1 MEKKS
6 QPKKKTSEK
15 DRKIKDLTDTLQMLQ
30 ADFENFRKR
39 SEAEKNEYREYSK
52 AETISRFLPIIDNFE
67 LALNHAEKH
76 ANENY
81 IKNENSQAGNDDEF
95 AKGVKLIF
103 SQMITELENMG
114 VKKIESAGKQFN
126 PRLHEALMADFSDK
140 PKDIIIEE
148 FQAGYTIGERIIR
161 HSKVKISK
169 GPKEDKGITIKKDDN
184 KIHKAQ

>member
-15 DRKIKDLTDTLQMLQ
+15 DMKIKNLTDTLQMLQ

-39 SEAEKNEYREYSK
+39 SEAEKAEYREYAK

-67 LALNHAEKH
+67 LALNHADH
-76 ANENY
+76 AENQDS
-81 IKNENSQAGNDDEF
+81 KDNEF
-95 AKGVKLIF
+95 ARGVKLIF
-103 SQMITELENMG
+103 SQMISELENMG

-126 PRLHEALMADFSDK
+126 PRLHEALMADFSDM

-169 GPKEDKGITIKKDDN
+169 GSK
-184 KIHKAQ
+184 